1 MLSLALLPALPLFT
15 ALLEKISQEAFSPS
29 NFVLT
34 AEGQI
39 PNISASFR
47 RGSLAQSVEHIP
59 FKDGVDG
66 SSPSRATN
74 FLPLARSKTEDDCL
88 GSPSSSGLGHYPFTV
103 DTPVQIRL
111 GTPISTCRIFR
122 IPVSTY
128 TRYPVA
134 LLNSVKFSILWFLT
148 DWLVGLSTT

>member
-1 MLSLALLPALPLFT
+1 MG
-15 ALLEKISQEAFSPS
+15 LLEGNLLS
-29 NFVLT
+29 NFG
-34 AEGQI
+34 AI
-39 PNISASFR
+39 
-47 RGSLAQSVEHIP
+47 AQLVEHIP

-111 GTPISTCRIFR
+111 GTPIFVLLHFNKSRIL
-122 IPVSTY
+122 T
-128 TRYPVA
+128 
-134 LLNSVKFSILWFLT
+134 LNGGTSSF
-148 DWLVGLSTT
+148 VGTFA